1 MNSLDSTLPQQ
12 APMHN
17 MSMGHV
23 AAKTLSAVACFLLV
37 GTVAYSIVTGRTPM
51 NWCFYSGMILML
63 IHRIPLMIERA
74 LHRREDQQRA

>member
-1 MNSLDSTLPQQ
+1 MKSLDSTLPQQ

-17 MSMGHV
+17 MSIGHV

-37 GTVAYSIVTGRTPM
+37 GTVAYSIVTGRTPL
-51 NWCFYSGMILML
+51 NWFFYSGMILLL

-74 LHRREDQQRA
+74 LHRREEQQRA